1 MLFCPECGSI
11 MAPQDDG
18 KKTLLAC
25 ACGYQSVERED
36 ILMKENLRNQ
46 KKVEIVDDVAKKA
59 MPKTQA
65 ECPKCMHGEAFFWA
79 QQTRA
84 SDEAETQFFE
94 CVKCQHRWRLYD

>member
-1 MLFCPECGSI
+1 MTPKE
-11 MAPQDDG
+11 DG

-25 ACGYQSVERED
+25 ECGYASVEKED
-36 ILMKENLRNQ
+36 ILMKENLRTT
-46 KKVEIVDDVAKKA
+46 KKIEVVEDVAKKA

-65 ECPKCMHGEAFFWA
+65 ECPKCVHHEAFFWT

-94 CVKCQHRWRLYD
+94 CVKCRHRWRSYD